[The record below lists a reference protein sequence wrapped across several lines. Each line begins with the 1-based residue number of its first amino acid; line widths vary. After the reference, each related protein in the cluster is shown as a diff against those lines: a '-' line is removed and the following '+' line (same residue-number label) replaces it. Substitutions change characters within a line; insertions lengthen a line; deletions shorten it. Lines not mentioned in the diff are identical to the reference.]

1 MNAPTTAIG
10 FVATLAL
17 ALPTSAFAAAE
28 AGSVV
33 PPENSAATQYTEAV
47 PTAGGD
53 KQAGEG
59 GKKATPAKVLGH
71 KNAKRLESQGKEG
84 REVAQVVAE
93 TAPETSS
100 PAAVAPPAQE
110 SSSQSNGTPRAK
122 KDGKADATSGKPHK
136 QARGPHRT
144 ETPVAEPPIAS
155 TELPSGSSGLG
166 EVIAEATGS
175 SSSGQLGGLLPLA
188 ILATIA
194 WSLAYFWRQ
203 RRSTS

>member
-1 MNAPTTAIG
+1 MNARITGIG
-10 FVATLAL
+10 LVAALAL
-17 ALPTSAFAAAE
+17 ALPTSAVAAEE

-53 KQAGEG
+53 KPSDGG
-59 GKKATPAKVLGH
+59 GKKPSPAKVLGH
-71 KNAKRLESQGKEG
+71 HNAKRLESQGQEG
-84 REVAQVVAE
+84 REVARVVAE
-93 TAPETSS
+93 TAPETS
-100 PAAVAPPAQE
+100 PPTEAAPPAQE
-110 SSSQSNGTPRAK
+110 SSSSQGNSSRRTQSDQGGTSSGEPQEAVHPHHIVVRA
-122 KDGKADATSGKPHK
+122 
-136 QARGPHRT
+136 
-144 ETPVAEPPIAS
+144 AEPPTAP

-188 ILATIA
+188 VLATIA